1 MEKIEKSKTMDSS
14 ELMNSVALMPPDMAY
29 MLLLKISMA
38 HVAEVLTYRTPTIET
53 YNMKEMAE
61 ILANL
66 GECLK
71 TSSSMSTEDTKNMI
85 RDMANRIDRPDIF
98 DKILKHCCKYKQ

>member
-1 MEKIEKSKTMDSS
+1 MEKIEKSPTMDSAD
-14 ELMNSVALMPPDMAY
+14 LMSSIALMPPDMAY

-71 TSSSMSTEDTKNMI
+71 YGNSLSTEETKNI
-85 RDMANRIDRPDIF
+85 IQNMADRIDRPEIF
-98 DKILKHCCKYKQ
+98 DKILKHCCKSK